1 MANAG
6 TSVDLSLFPGDYV
19 AFSFSAQQQFSIE
32 YGFKEA
38 LFYVGGSSTFPLV
51 TITPDGLTVSNPTG
65 DPNYYGFDFGG
76 AQGTP
81 TSVTT
86 PASLFFADLDV
97 TSGTGAPNTLV
108 GTDGP
113 ETLLGLG
120 GHDHLIGN
128 AGSDRLVGGEGKD
141 ILEGG
146 EGNDRLYGGMG
157 NDELYGG
164 PGDDLL
170 FGEGGNDLLAPGTGS
185 ANVDGGAGI
194 DRLLLDYATSATSTY
209 FQYVPG
215 RFIPTGDGGFVSA
228 TNVEAMIV
236 YGSDYADVLIGTSF
250 NDELY
255 GGDGFDLLRGGAGND
270 LLDGG
275 ANSGPS
281 VAVLPTAGP
290 TREDALPIDHFF
302 TLADD
307 PNIFNSTTVPH
318 ATLKVDVKTRDAE
331 FDQETKRY
339 VAMNVAAGATL
350 TIDVDG
356 AFFSVDTRVAIYDAN
371 GNLLASNDDGD
382 ALDPGSTNFADSL
395 LSFTFASAGT
405 YYVEVTSFIA
415 ASNQQSSFLVN
426 FSLTSASVP
435 TSDVLEGGT
444 GNDTYIVH
452 SSNDAIIEQVGG
464 GIDTV
469 RSDVSYV
476 LSSNVEN
483 LTLTGLG
490 AINGTGN
497 AAANT
502 IVGNASSNVLS
513 GAGGKDVLNGGA
525 GNDVLN
531 GGAGADRFIFDSALN
546 GSNNVDRLADFSAV
560 DDTIALDRT
569 IFTQLATG
577 TLAGSR
583 FFAGAAA
590 HDADDRI
597 IYDSA
602 TGNIYYDADGNGAG
616 AQILFAQLTPGT
628 ALTTSDFL
636 VLA

>member
-1 MANAG
+1 
-6 TSVDLSLFPGDYV
+6 
-19 AFSFSAQQQFSIE
+19 
-32 YGFKEA
+32 
-38 LFYVGGSSTFPLV
+38 
-51 TITPDGLTVSNPTG
+51 
-65 DPNYYGFDFGG
+65 
-76 AQGTP
+76 
-81 TSVTT
+81 
-86 PASLFFADLDV
+86 
-97 TSGTGAPNTLV
+97 
-108 GTDGP
+108 
-113 ETLLGLG
+113 
-120 GHDHLIGN
+120 
-128 AGSDRLVGGEGKD
+128 
-141 ILEGG
+141 
-146 EGNDRLYGGMG
+146 
-157 NDELYGG
+157 
-164 PGDDLL
+164 
-170 FGEGGNDLLAPGTGS
+170 
-185 ANVDGGAGI
+185 
-194 DRLLLDYATSATSTY
+194 
-209 FQYVPG
+209 
-215 RFIPTGDGGFVSA
+215 
-228 TNVEAMIV
+228 MIV
-236 YGSDYADVLIGTSF
+236 HGSNYSDVLIGTDF

-275 ANSGPS
+275 ANSGAS
-281 VAVLPTAGP
+281 VAILPTAG
-290 TREDALPIDHFF
+290 
-302 TLADD
+302 
-307 PNIFNSTTVPH
+307 
-318 ATLKVDVKTRDAE
+318 ATLEPLCRSTISSRSPRIPKSSIQRWCRTRRSTSTCTPGSSE
-331 FDQETKRY
+331 FDQETSRY
-339 VAMNVAAGATL
+339 VSFGVAAGATL

-356 AFFSVDTRVAIYDAN
+356 AFFEVDARVAIYDFD
-371 GNLLASNDDGD
+371 GILVASNDDGD
-382 ALDPGSTNFADSL
+382 YSIGGWIQGRRTASTACLASP
-395 LSFTFASAGT
+395 STSAGT
-405 YYVEVTSFIA
+405 CYVEVTSFIA
-415 ASNQQSSFLVN
+415 ASNHVLVPGQLLADLGI
-426 FSLTSASVP
+426 SP
-435 TSDVLEGGT
+435 TGDVLEGGT
-444 GNDTYIVH
+444 GNDTYVVH

-628 ALTTSDFL
+628 ALTSSDFL